1 MIRFIVERVV
11 QLVLVVFLM
20 STFTFLLLRLAPGDP
35 ARIMLTAHNVPVSQ
49 EALDS
54 VREELGLTNTLPV
67 QYVHWIKDVF
77 TGQWGV
83 SYMSKQPVLEEIVR
97 RIPATF
103 ELALGGLGVMLF
115 MTFLLGMS
123 TALRSQGIVNRFGK
137 GLALVGSSLPS
148 FWLGFLL
155 IYICS
160 VKYQL
165 LPSMGRGSLENLVLP
180 AITLGF
186 GLGTVY
192 ARVFREHLLD
202 VLQKPFVKAAR
213 ARGQSEFSLL
223 TGEVLKHAILPMITM
238 TGTSFAF
245 MLGGSII
252 VETVFSWPGL
262 GRYII
267 DAINMRDY
275 PIIQGYVIFTTFLFV
290 LIHILIDILCSF
302 VDPRLRAN

>member
-1 MIRFIVERVV
+1 MIRFIAERVV

-35 ARIMLTAHNVPVSQ
+35 ARLMLTAHNVPASQ

-67 QYVHWIKDVF
+67 QYVHWITDVF

-103 ELALGGLGVMLF
+103 VLALGGLGVMLF
-115 MTFLLGMS
+115 MTFLFGMS

-213 ARGQSEFSLL
+213 ARGQSELSLL
-223 TGEVLKHAILPMITM
+223 TGEVLKHAILPIITM

-302 VDPRLRAN
+302 VDPRLYLL

>member
-11 QLVLVVFLM
+11 QLVIVVFLM

-35 ARIMLTAHNVPVSQ
+35 ARIMLTAHNVPASQ

-123 TALRSQGIVNRFGK
+123 TALRSQGIVNRFGE

-155 IYICS
+155 IYIYS

-223 TGEVLKHAILPMITM
+223 IGEVLKHAILPMITM

>member
-1 MIRFIVERVV
+1 MIRFIAERVV
-11 QLVLVVFLM
+11 QLILVVFLM

-35 ARIMLTAHNVPVSQ
+35 ARLMLTAHNVPASQ

-103 ELALGGLGVMLF
+103 ELALGGLGIMLF
-115 MTFLLGMS
+115 MTFLFGIS

-192 ARVFREHLLD
+192 ARVLREHLLD
-202 VLQKPFVKAAR
+202 VLHKPFVKAAR

-223 TGEVLKHAILPMITM
+223 TGEVLKHAILPIITM

>member
-35 ARIMLTAHNVPVSQ
+35 ARIMLTAHNVPASQ

-54 VREELGLTNTLPV
+54 VRAELGLTNTLPV
-67 QYVHWIKDVF
+67 QYVYWIKDVF

-238 TGTSFAF
+238 TGTSLAF

>member
-1 MIRFIVERVV
+1 MIRFIAERVV

-20 STFTFLLLRLAPGDP
+20 STFTFLLLRIAPGDP
-35 ARIMLTAHNVPVSQ
+35 ARLMLTAHNVPASQ

-54 VREELGLTNTLPV
+54 VREELGLTSTLPV

-115 MTFLLGMS
+115 MTFLFGMS
-123 TALRSQGIVNRFGK
+123 TALRSQGIVNHFGK

>member
-1 MIRFIVERVV
+1 MIRFIAERVV
-11 QLVLVVFLM
+11 QLILVVFLM

-35 ARIMLTAHNVPVSQ
+35 ARLMLTAHNVPASQ

-67 QYVHWIKDVF
+67 QYGHWIKDVF

-103 ELALGGLGVMLF
+103 ELALGGLGIMLF
-115 MTFLLGMS
+115 MTFLFGMS

-165 LPSMGRGSLENLVLP
+165 LPSMGRGSLENLTLP

-192 ARVFREHLLD
+192 ARVLREHLLD